1 MGEVRCVCVRVS
13 VKERD
18 DRCMFNPLLG
28 DLVFKHY
35 MLCRSSPT
43 LRVYS
48 TGQNPVGT
56 FIQLIVLLGAACFYC
71 SCLIS
76 EFVTQGYQLK

>member
-1 MGEVRCVCVRVS
+1 MQES
-13 VKERD
+13 VKEKD

-43 LRVYS
+43 FSMYK
-48 TGQNPVGT
+48 GQNPLGT
-56 FIQLIVLLGAACFYC
+56 FIKLTDSVAGCGLLSLLLSY
-71 SCLIS
+71 L
-76 EFVTQGYQLK
+76 